1 MNHADMS
8 STKNNLMESLQEK
21 KIVVFHIFQTEFLH
35 KVKTEV
41 TV

>member
-21 KIVVFHIFQTEFLH
+21 KIVVYIFQTEFLH